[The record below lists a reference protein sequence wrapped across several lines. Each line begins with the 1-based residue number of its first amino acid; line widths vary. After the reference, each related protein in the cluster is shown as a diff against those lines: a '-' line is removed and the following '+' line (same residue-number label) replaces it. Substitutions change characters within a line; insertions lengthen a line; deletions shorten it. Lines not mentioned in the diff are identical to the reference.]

1 MPTSVLVGERT
12 LAAPRSVSRLLAGAF
27 DARTVVVPGA
37 AHMIP
42 LTHPAAIVSYD
53 SPASLFGSFGV
64 PEAAEIGAKLE
75 GKLQDLLTRC
85 L

>member
-1 MPTSVLVGERT
+1 MNILTVNLLMSTLVFG
-12 LAAPRSVSRLLAGAF
+12 V
-27 DARTVVVPGA
+27 
-37 AHMIP
+37 
-42 LTHPAAIVSYD
+42 VSYD
-53 SPASLFGSFGV
+53 SPASLLGSFGV

>member
-1 MPTSVLVGERT
+1 VYESPE
-12 LAAPRSVSRLLAGAF
+12 
-27 DARTVVVPGA
+27 
-37 AHMIP
+37 
-42 LTHPAAIVSYD
+42 THETIVSYD

-75 GKLQDLLTRC
+75 GKLQDLLARC